1 VHLIGFYYKNKSYL
15 MFLKE
20 SYFRQYRDKERMT
33 IFNGKEDLYL
43 FNIYSCIVIIII
55 FSQKIIF

>member
-1 VHLIGFYYKNKSYL
+1 